1 MKRILSALALVAATL
16 AVPCAPA
23 HAADPP
29 KCGDVLFVGA
39 AGSGEADKGWP
50 GYDKSGMGA
59 EVTAVYNAV
68 KANAKGRSVTSY
80 ALPYRAAP
88 VLPTMIHPGIGK
100 FMESLIDGEG
110 KLNTFLFDR
119 IRQCPG
125 ERFILAG
132 FSQGAMVIHRS
143 MQILGS
149 RVTDRVDAIVLIGDG
164 DRLPGDDGQMLG
176 SAGSKAKG
184 IGLWY
189 PQFSLASGSKFGAI
203 GGRVFSLCNSLDV
216 VCDHRPGLHNVASPI
231 GRIAIGVGTAIH
243 TSYRLGPQL
252 ADLGAKAAAKLRK
265 DALVVYRPSGRAG
278 FVSYATGFTCP
289 AVSSGY
295 LLVVARGAGQ
305 APSEGFVDP
314 YDEFSSGARVGSSE
328 NAAPG
333 SYPATVSCEASTDP
347 NTRTGGRSLATYTF
361 TQTVTTAK
369 PLLGVSPAAV
379 RPGQVLTV
387 TDGGGCGAYPTPAQ
401 SVEVAVHD
409 AIRGGKPVVAG
420 TAPVTTAGRWDAVR
434 LTLPAGSGAGG
445 WHVSAT
451 CSATNGDTPDQSY
464 QPYPSV
470 TVAAS

>member
-16 AVPCAPA
+16 AVPSAPA
-23 HAADPP
+23 HAAGP
-29 KCGDVLFVGA
+29 KCGDVLFLGA
-39 AGSGEADKGWP
+39 AGSGEADKGSP

-68 KANAKGRSVTSY
+68 KAKAKGRSVTSY

-88 VLPTMIHPGIGK
+88 VLPTMIYPGIGT
-100 FMESLIDGEG
+100 FMESLIAGEG
-110 KLNTFLFDR
+110 TLNTFLFDR

-125 ERFILAG
+125 ERLVLAG

-149 RVTDRVDAIVLIGDG
+149 RVTDRIDAIVLIGDG
-164 DRLPGDDGQMLG
+164 ARLPGDDGQMLG
-176 SAGSKAKG
+176 SAGTKAKG
-184 IGLWY
+184 VGQWY
-189 PQFSLASGSKFGAI
+189 PEFSLASGSRFGAI
-203 GGRVFSLCNSLDV
+203 GGRVFSLCNSLDI
-216 VCDHRPGLHNVASPI
+216 VCDHRPGLHNAASPS

-243 TSYRLGPQL
+243 MSYRIGPQL
-252 ADLGAKAAAKLRK
+252 ADLGAKTAAKLRK
-265 DALVVYRPSGRAG
+265 DTLTVYRPSGRAG

-295 LLVVARGAGQ
+295 VLVVTRGAGQ
-305 APSEGFVDP
+305 TPSEVFADA

-333 SYPATVSCEASTDP
+333 TYPATVSCEASTDP
-347 NTRTGGRSLATYTF
+347 NARTGGRSLATYTF
-361 TQTVTTAK
+361 NQTVTTTK
-369 PLLGVSPAAV
+369 PILAVSPAAA

-387 TDGGGCGAYPTPAQ
+387 ADGGGCGAYPTPAQ
-401 SVEVAVHD
+401 TVEVAVHD
-409 AIRGGKPVVAG
+409 AIRGGKPVVEG
-420 TAPVTTAGRWDAVR
+420 TAPVTAAGRWDAVR

-464 QPYPSV
+464 QPYPGV
-470 TVAAS
+470 TVAAG